1 MYQKIQNYIEP
12 KKLPKKSPILSIT
25 LDYPESKMFGL
36 PFPVSMEEIK
46 SLYHSYIHIDG
57 LVHNDELAPT
67 TRKCFFV
74 NDPEMLQNCEE

>member
-1 MYQKIQNYIEP
+1 
-12 KKLPKKSPILSIT
+12 
-25 LDYPESKMFGL
+25 
-36 PFPVSMEEIK
+36 MEEIK